1 MSKVVELKAA
11 ARDRVGKG
19 AARATRRAGLVPAVI
34 YGDKQAPES
43 IAIGRKEL
51 GNLIK
56 SGGFLTTL
64 FSVDVN
70 GAKSRVVPRDVQFD
84 PVRDFPI
91 HVDFLRLGEGARL
104 NVNVPVQFINEEE
117 SPGIKRGG
125 VLNVVRHEIELI
137 CLADQIPDQLVAD
150 LTGYDIGDSMHISAI
165 QLPEGVIPTITD
177 RDFTVATVAAPA
189 VLVVEEE
196 EVEEVEGEEVEGVG
210 EGEGEDET
218 EGPDKTES
226 KEQD

>member
-34 YGDKQAPES
+34 YGDKQPAEP
-43 IAIGRKEL
+43 IAIERKDL
-51 GNLIK
+51 ATKIK
-56 SGGFLTTL
+56 AGGFLTTL
-64 FSVDVN
+64 FSVDLN
-70 GAKSRVVPRDVQFD
+70 GEKSRVIPRDVQFD

-104 NVNVPVQFINEEE
+104 DVSVPVNFINEEL

-125 VLNVVRHEIELI
+125 VLNVVRHEIEVN
-137 CLADQIPDQLVAD
+137 CLADQIPERLVAD
-150 LTGYDIGDSMHISAI
+150 LTGYDIGDSLHISAI
-165 QLPEGVIPTITD
+165 PLPEGVTPTITD

-189 VLVVEEE
+189 VLMVEEE
-196 EVEEVEGEEVEGVG
+196 EVEEVERVEGEE
-210 EGEGEDET
+210 EGEEEAEGEAE
-218 EGPDKTES
+218 E
-226 KEQD
+226 KE